1 MHRGEKH
8 KNIAD
13 GRKGRVGQR
22 LPCTN
27 KKLQAALTQ
36 GQKTDNAQMKNSWIK
51 QLGDRQ
57 ARMKEKSKEL
67 SQLQAKLVRMM
78 EKKPK

>member
-1 MHRGEKH
+1 MGEKH

-13 GRKGRVGQR
+13 WRKGRVGQR

-27 KKLQAALTQ
+27 KEFKAALTQ

-51 QLGDRQ
+51 QLGDHQ

>member
-1 MHRGEKH
+1 MR
-8 KNIAD
+8 I
-13 GRKGRVGQR
+13 GQR

-27 KKLQAALTQ
+27 KEFKAALTQ

-51 QLGDRQ
+51 QLRDRQ

>member
-1 MHRGEKH
+1 MHTGEKH

-13 GRKGRVGQR
+13 WRKGRVGQR

-27 KKLQAALTQ
+27 KEFKAALTQ

-51 QLGDRQ
+51 QLRGPPGKDEGEVERIVPVAGEVGQ
-57 ARMKEKSKEL
+57 ADGEK
-67 SQLQAKLVRMM
+67 A
-78 EKKPK
+78 